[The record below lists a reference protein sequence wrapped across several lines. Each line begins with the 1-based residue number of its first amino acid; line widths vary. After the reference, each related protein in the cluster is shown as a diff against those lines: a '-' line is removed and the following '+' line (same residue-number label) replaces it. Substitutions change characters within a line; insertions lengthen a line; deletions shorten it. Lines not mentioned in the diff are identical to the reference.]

1 MGIYCAEAKAQI
13 FSLGYDIQWDL
24 FVTCTHFFFFF
35 FISIEDL
42 FNIDE
47 FQIEGLISDNRR
59 LNEEIARLE
68 KEKENEPVSKLCL
81 CLFIWWSC
89 IFYYWSLL
97 SLLNEDTGDML
108 QQMKKIFSVLCNI
121 LIRPGY
127 YTLCTN
133 IVQGICCGVL
143 SYYLFN
149 IMQIFSGNEILH

>member
-13 FSLGYDIQWDL
+13 FRLGYDIQWDL
-24 FVTCTHFFFFF
+24 FVICTLFFFF

-81 CLFIWWSC
+81 CFFYMVELNFLLLIIIVIIKWRYWW
-89 IFYYWSLL
+89 YVTT
-97 SLLNEDTGDML
+97 NE
-108 QQMKKIFSVLCNI
+108 KNIFSAL
-121 LIRPGY
+121 
-127 YTLCTN
+127 
-133 IVQGICCGVL
+133 
-143 SYYLFN
+143 
-149 IMQIFSGNEILH
+149 